1 MPLKVIVV
9 KTARGIIGYFK
20 VKRVGYLF
28 IGVKNV
34 RLLDIVK
41 NTMNRESIIIFFQKQ
56 NSRPYPRDG
65 HLGFKRVDERKDRA
79 KKRRVDKKLDKPK
92 RDEDEDD
99 E

>member
-1 MPLKVIVV
+1 
-9 KTARGIIGYFK
+9 
-20 VKRVGYLF
+20 
-28 IGVKNV
+28 
-34 RLLDIVK
+34 
-41 NTMNRESIIIFFQKQ
+41 MNRESIIISFQKQ
-56 NSRPYPRDG
+56 NNRPYPRDG